1 MSSRPPIREFEYKP
15 APLAA
20 VVSPA
25 NGLRVLM
32 HSDEPGVLEVPG
44 LVNTVISIHVGRPVQ
59 MLCRRGGESHR
70 GTAIHGDVDIVPSG
84 IPAIWE
90 NKEKDTVLICSLSPK
105 LLEAAA
111 EGMDFD
117 PDRVEIRNRFQ
128 MRDAQIEHVGWAL
141 KAEMERG
148 YPSGRLY
155 ADSLAMALAARLLH
169 NHSSLAQEPR
179 PVNGDLNQY
188 RMKHVLSFIEDQ
200 LGDDLSL
207 ETIAGVAGVSVP
219 HFKVLFRRTVGMPV
233 HRYVIG
239 RRVERAAALLREGQ
253 LPISQIALD
262 AGFAHQSHLA
272 RHMRRVLGVSPST
285 LRDSFR

>member
-1 MSSRPPIREFEYKP
+1 
-15 APLAA
+15 
-20 VVSPA
+20 
-25 NGLRVLM
+25 
-32 HSDEPGVLEVPG
+32 
-44 LVNTVISIHVGRPVQ
+44 
-59 MLCRRGGESHR
+59 
-70 GTAIHGDVDIVPSG
+70 
-84 IPAIWE
+84 
-90 NKEKDTVLICSLSPK
+90 
-105 LLEAAA
+105 
-111 EGMDFD
+111 
-117 PDRVEIRNRFQ
+117 
-128 MRDAQIEHVGWAL
+128 
-141 KAEMERG
+141 
-148 YPSGRLY
+148 
-155 ADSLAMALAARLLH
+155 MALAARLLH